1 MKIRSA
7 TLIAALLLTAC
18 GERGVPADASG
29 DHSGAA
35 ATASDAPSVA
45 NGPCAPLDAAMVRYD
60 TRGKPLLFSFEI
72 PGGFEVS
79 EFGGGGT
86 AGVDVTR
93 DSDGKGGPEYVLR
106 FAQNTDQPLNP
117 STQAELWRKLPMIE
131 QITEHDING
140 QTMFISRSR
149 TGEMVGFQALFP
161 SAGKADESFLIIA
174 GVTQAPEQCRDQAA
188 AAVEKILKSF
198 ARNPE
203 VVSPPKK

>member
-1 MKIRSA
+1 MKIQSA
-7 TLIAALLLTAC
+7 TLIATLLFTAC
-18 GERGVPADASG
+18 GERAVPADAST
-29 DHSGAA
+29 DRSATA
-35 ATASDAPSVA
+35 ATASAAPSVS
-45 NGPCAPLDAAMVRYD
+45 NGPCAPLDAATVRYD

-72 PGGFEVS
+72 PKGFEVS

-86 AGVDVTR
+86 AGVDVTMNL
-93 DSDGKGGPEYVLR
+93 DGKGGPDYVLR

-117 STQAELWRKLPMIE
+117 STQVELWRKLPMIE

-161 SAGKADESFLIIA
+161 SAGKADESFLVIA
-174 GVTQAPEQCRDQAA
+174 GVTQAPEECREQAA

-203 VVSPPKK
+203 VVATPKG